1 MYFFPWRIHGI
12 EIINSPIHA
21 ILYWLKK
28 NSEIFDMM
36 EKYICA
42 VCGHVFD
49 PEKGEPLQNIPQGRE
64 FADLL
69 ETWQCPI
76 CGASKK
82 NFRKE

>member
-1 MYFFPWRIHGI
+1 MI
-12 EIINSPIHA
+12 
-21 ILYWLKK
+21 
-28 NSEIFDMM
+28 
-36 EKYICA
+36 EKYICCI
-42 VCGHVFD
+42 CGHVYD
-49 PEKGEPLQNIPQGRE
+49 PEKGEPLQNIHPGRA

>member
-1 MYFFPWRIHGI
+1 LF
-12 EIINSPIHA
+12 
-21 ILYWLKK
+21 
-28 NSEIFDMM
+28 
-36 EKYICA
+36 EKYTCA

-49 PEKGEPLQNIPQGRE
+49 PEKGEPLQNIPPGRE

-76 CGASKK
+76 CGALKK

>member
-1 MYFFPWRIHGI
+1 MKGRVSKLLIHLSTLFCIGFKKIRRFFD
-12 EIINSPIHA
+12 
-21 ILYWLKK
+21 L
-28 NSEIFDMM
+28 F
-36 EKYICA
+36 EKYTCA
-42 VCGHVFD
+42 VCGHMFD
-49 PEKGEPLQNIPQGRE
+49 PEKGEPLQNIPPGRE

>member
-1 MYFFPWRIHGI
+1 
-12 EIINSPIHA
+12 
-21 ILYWLKK
+21 LYWFKK
-28 NSEIFDMM
+28 IRRFSDLF
-36 EKYICA
+36 EKYTCA

-49 PEKGEPLQNIPQGRE
+49 PEKGEPLQNIPPGRE
-64 FADLL
+64 FTDLL